1 MSVHNQVGKKGRKK
15 IDKERKKIDVREKEN
30 RKRKKERKIDQERKK
45 ERKNSLLEKPRLI
58 CKEERERERL
68 EIGIEN
74 RYSVKKHIDKQLN

>member
-58 CKEERERERL
+58 CKEERERE
-68 EIGIEN
+68 IGDWD
-74 RYSVKKHIDKQLN
+74 RKQILCEKNIQTNS